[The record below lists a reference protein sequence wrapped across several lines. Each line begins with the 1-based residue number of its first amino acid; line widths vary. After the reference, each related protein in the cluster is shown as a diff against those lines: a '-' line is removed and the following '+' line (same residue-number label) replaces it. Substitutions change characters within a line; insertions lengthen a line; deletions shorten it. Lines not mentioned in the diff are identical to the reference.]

1 MATRVGF
8 YHLTRSSLEQALPK
22 LLERALQ
29 AGHRCLILCASK
41 ERVAA
46 LDAHLWTYDPDGWLP
61 HGQAKEGQPEKQPIW
76 LTDSDENPNNA
87 DLLVL
92 VDGASSDRLNTYV
105 RCLDLFDGR
114 DEEALAQARSR
125 YKAAKDA
132 GLELEYW
139 QQDENS
145 GWKRAQ

>member
-1 MATRVGF
+1 MTRVGF

-22 LLERALQ
+22 LLERGLS
-29 AGHRCLILCASK
+29 AGHRCLVLCASP

-46 LDAHLWTYDPDGWLP
+46 LDAMLWTHDPDSWLP
-61 HGQAKEGQPEKQPIW
+61 HGQAKEGQAERQPIW

-92 VDGASSDRLNTYV
+92 VDGASSDRLNTYA
-105 RCLDLFDGR
+105 RCLDLFDGL
-114 DEEALAQARSR
+114 DEEAVAKARLR
-125 YKAAKDA
+125 YKAALD
-132 GLELEYW
+132 GGHELEYW
-139 QQDENS
+139 QQDEKS